1 MVRMNLGFSTEVV
14 DLENQAPNRNKR
26 ESKYFWD
33 ELNHLIAAGGFTSIE
48 LAYEPKWD
56 FGGRSGIPRTKRSL
70 TTKFGTVAGYVE
82 YLKANGI
89 TDGISCIHMN
99 PALFASSGI
108 LPMFLGATT
117 HYMEE
122 AIETA
127 AEAGCKVVT
136 LSATPPFYAS
146 GKLIGEETE
155 EEFLNA
161 IAGMVTE
168 LAGKAEEKG
177 IVLCLKNEYWTLL
190 RGEKIAAFME
200 KLPSSVKIDAD
211 TANLKI
217 AGTDP
222 AEFIRKY
229 ADRIGVIHITDTAFE
244 DDQEAWK
251 SALPEFPPKAATKV
265 FVDPG
270 YGTVDF
276 GAVFKA
282 IQNAGLEVPVIINPR
297 NSFDIS
303 RSILR
308 SRYFAD
314 HIG

>member
-1 MVRMNLGFSTEVV
+1 MKLSFSTEVV

-48 LAYEPKWD
+48 ISYEPKWD
-56 FGGRSGIPRTKRSL
+56 FGGRSGIPRSRRSM
-70 TTKFGTVAGYVE
+70 TIKFGTVANYVK
-82 YLKANGI
+82 YLRENGI

-99 PALFASSGI
+99 PSIFASPGI
-108 LPMFLGATT
+108 LPMFLGATA
-117 HYMEE
+117 HYMDE

-127 AEAGCKVVT
+127 AEAGCSVVT
-136 LSATPPFYAS
+136 LSVTPPYYAS
-146 GKLIGEETE
+146 QKLIGDGTC

-161 IAGMVTE
+161 LAGMITE
-168 LAGKAEEKG
+168 LAGKADEKG

-190 RGEKIAAFME
+190 RGGKIAEFME
-200 KLPSSVKIDAD
+200 KVPSSVKIDAD

-217 AGTDP
+217 AGESP

-229 ADRIGVIHITDTAFE
+229 AERIGVIHITDTAFE

-265 FVDPG
+265 FRDPG
-270 YGTVDF
+270 DGTIDF
-276 GAVFKA
+276 SIIFKE
-282 IQNAGLEVPVIINPR
+282 IKDAGIDVPVIINPR

-308 SRYFAD
+308 SRWFAD
-314 HIG
+314 HIA